1 MVACVLDEVMA
12 LPCWKQ
18 IGEVSAKLESLPEVI
33 AAWIGGSL
41 VTEKAEKTVRE
52 FSTRPQRF

>member
-1 MVACVLDEVMA
+1 MDGKLYSRRGHGSSVLETN
-12 LPCWKQ
+12 WR
-18 IGEVSAKLESLPEVI
+18 SLPEVI

-41 VTEKAEKTVRE
+41 VTEKAEMTVRE